1 METTLEVRW
10 FFRGLPPAVVQRW
23 FRLECPGKL
32 LETEIRTD
40 LYASIAPGHLDII
53 AEFLSLRLSHEQVNL
68 KSRQGN
74 LELKLRQQDFGTYRF
89 SNSKQSR
96 ICEGRVEQWCKLSD
110 RQLLNSVLPCNS
122 PPEINWIDV
131 NKEREQKIEQGV
143 KSELTWLKCDKSDG
157 QGVSPDRRR
166 EREAFMSATQT
177 LGHTPCTTG
186 DATASRA
193 SLRETWWTVA
203 FEITQNK
210 FNSQQDRRFQNV
222 VKKACQ
228 TYSGPQLLASNSFS
242 YSQWL
247 LESAPQNVLRS
258 NR

>member
-23 FRLECPGKL
+23 FRLECLGKS
-32 LETEIRTD
+32 LETEVRTD
-40 LYASIAPGHLDII
+40 LYALIAQERLNLLT
-53 AEFLSLRLSHEQVNL
+53 EFLSHRLSCEQVNL

-122 PPEINWIDV
+122 PQEINWIDV

-143 KSELTWLKCDKSDG
+143 KSELTWLKCDRGS
-157 QGVSPDRRR
+157 
-166 EREAFMSATQT
+166 
-177 LGHTPCTTG
+177 
-186 DATASRA
+186 
-193 SLRETWWTVA
+193 WWTVA
-203 FEITQNK
+203 FEMTQK
-210 FNSQQDRRFQNV
+210 KAEKQQDRRFQDV
-222 VKKACQ
+222 VEKACQ
-228 TYSGPQLLASNSFS
+228 TYSGPQLLVANSFG

-247 LESAPQNVLRS
+247 LESMPQTMPQR
-258 NR
+258 